1 MFQCVSSPPVT
12 SRAAL
17 TTYTRDAA
25 LLAQEVRL
33 TAQSRQPCGESHAQ
47 EKIGKKKLSAEWSRF
62 CSQLAGSRRRLVE
75 GTFLPRQQ
83 TFRHLA
89 AKRSFDDLRHILG
102 KPCAKQRP

>member
-47 EKIGKKKLSAEWSRF
+47 EKIGEKK
-62 CSQLAGSRRRLVE
+62 
-75 GTFLPRQQ
+75 
-83 TFRHLA
+83 
-89 AKRSFDDLRHILG
+89 
-102 KPCAKQRP
+102 